1 MGYLFEAIGSL
12 KGIMTRDKTEMRSG
26 TVRKC
31 ACKPTHG
38 EIGLICAIRRGR
50 NVFEISG
57 TAGRWKSTIC
67 DQVDTAGRSKSV
79 HLPTVSDIQIHF
91 NLFWSLRSRLL
102 CVRVCRHVYWPI
114 KINTTIKTASGTV
127 RMAGS
132 RRSWKATGQRPHILW
147 VLIEDRTSR
156 FPLWRHQLRAS
167 AARRA
172 AWSWKATGRRLHE
185 VTAFTAI
192 IVVADSSSASSGSSF
207 TLPISHSIDDK
218 LLHTTISDWSL
229 CTQATRSR
237 VVYGLGLPMGC
248 VGLGLL
254 YQKY

>member
-1 MGYLFEAIGSL
+1 MYRTSRSIVCDQKKSLVCLEQYSQKMGYLFEAIGSL

-91 NLFWSLRSRLL
+91 NLF
-102 CVRVCRHVYWPI
+102 
-114 KINTTIKTASGTV
+114 
-127 RMAGS
+127 
-132 RRSWKATGQRPHILW
+132 
-147 VLIEDRTSR
+147 
-156 FPLWRHQLRAS
+156 
-167 AARRA
+167 
-172 AWSWKATGRRLHE
+172 
-185 VTAFTAI
+185 
-192 IVVADSSSASSGSSF
+192 
-207 TLPISHSIDDK
+207 
-218 LLHTTISDWSL
+218 
-229 CTQATRSR
+229 
-237 VVYGLGLPMGC
+237 
-248 VGLGLL
+248 
-254 YQKY
+254 